1 MVKNLGK
8 CECPHFFVSG
18 AKSYVSYSVDG
29 VIYLFD
35 LTTGEREK
43 ICFGDEYLPVG
54 NGRFL
59 IREGQNYK
67 ETKEI

>member
-8 CECPHFFVSG
+8 CECPRFYVSDGESFVSF
-18 AKSYVSYSVDG
+18 SIDG
-29 VIYLFD
+29 VIYKFNVA
-35 LTTGEREK
+35 TGEREK

-59 IREGQNYK
+59 IREGQKYT